1 MDKTKN
7 IILVSIIALFII
19 IIIGVI
25 FYGPKLTQKPAT
37 IVEEKQ
43 EIPLHEITTTIS
55 TLSET
60 PEKQEIRV
68 FCKLEDEKPDISPF
82 VIEGCVKEINQI
94 DKEREKKALD
104 IIKKYSSEE
113 LVKIYSP
120 AAVSLLE
127 YLDEESIIQGIIVS
141 SNKYQVI
148 KIYHTDAPARFILA
162 IVDTIEGK
170 ITDILDVKAVVK
182 VFKDKIVFVEFI
194 KDKNY
199 KKVGEVIKQYKYGT
213 EKASVI
219 SDSEI
224 KSPLTY
230 FFVRGPYEIGAISI
244 VTSTE
249 NTLTLNIYDETK
261 IIKDDGWEHEYKQ
274 VGTKVIKLPD

>member
-1 MDKTKN
+1 MDKTKK
-7 IILVSIIALFII
+7 IILVSISAIFII
-19 IIIGVI
+19 AIIGVI
-25 FYGPKLTQKPAT
+25 FYSTKLTQKPAPV
-37 IVEEKQ
+37 VEEKK
-43 EIPLHEITTTIS
+43 EIPLYEITATTS
-55 TLSET
+55 TLAET

-68 FCKLEDEKPDISPF
+68 FCKLEDENPDISTF
-82 VIEGCVKEINQI
+82 LIEGCIKEINQI

-113 LVKIYSP
+113 LVKIYGP
-120 AAVSLLE
+120 AVSLLE
-127 YLDEESIIQGIIVS
+127 YLDEEEIIKGIIVS
-141 SNKYQVI
+141 SNKHQVI
-148 KIYHTDAPARFILA
+148 KIYHTDVPARFILA

-199 KKVGEVIKQYKYGT
+199 KKIGEVIKQYKYGT
-213 EKASVI
+213 EKALLI

-230 FFVRGPYEIGAISI
+230 FFVRGPYETGAVSI
-244 VTSTE
+244 VTSTKDA
-249 NTLTLNIYDETK
+249 LKLGIYDETK
-261 IIKDDGWEHEYKQ
+261 IIKDDGWEQEYKQ
-274 VGTKVIKLPD
+274 VGTKAIKLPD

>member
-7 IILVSIIALFII
+7 IILVSIIVIFII
-19 IIIGVI
+19 AIIGVI
-25 FYGPKLTQKPAT
+25 FYGQKFTQKPAP
-37 IVEEKQ
+37 IVEEKK
-43 EIPLHEITTTIS
+43 EIPLYEITTTTS
-55 TLSET
+55 TLAET
-60 PEKQEIRV
+60 SEKQEIRV
-68 FCKLEDEKPDISPF
+68 FCKLEDEKPDVSPF

-104 IIKKYSSEE
+104 IIKKYSSGE
-113 LVKIYSP
+113 LVKIYGP
-120 AAVSLLE
+120 TAVSLLE
-127 YLDEESIIQGIIVS
+127 DLYEESIIKGIIVS

-148 KIYHTDAPARFILA
+148 KIYHTDVPARFILA

-182 VFKDKIVFVEFI
+182 VFKDKIVFLEFI

-199 KKVGEVIKQYKYGT
+199 KKIEEVIKQYKYGT
-213 EKASVI
+213 KKALLI

-230 FFVRGPYEIGAISI
+230 FFVRGPYETGVVKV

-261 IIKDDGWEHEYKQ
+261 IIKDDGWEQEYKQ

>member
-7 IILVSIIALFII
+7 IILVSITVIFII
-19 IIIGVI
+19 AIIGVI
-25 FYGPKLTQKPAT
+25 FYGQKFTQKPAP
-37 IVEEKQ
+37 IIEEKK
-43 EIPLHEITTTIS
+43 EIPLYEITATTS
-55 TLSET
+55 TLAET

-68 FCKLEDEKPDISPF
+68 FCKLEDEKPDVSPF
-82 VIEGCVKEINQI
+82 VIEGCIKEINQI

-104 IIKKYSSEE
+104 IIKKYSSGE
-113 LVKIYSP
+113 LVKIYGP
-120 AAVSLLE
+120 AAVSLPE
-127 YLDEESIIQGIIVS
+127 DLDEESIIKGIIVS

-148 KIYHTDAPARFILA
+148 KIYHTDVPARFILA

-182 VFKDKIVFVEFI
+182 VFKDKIVFLEFI

-219 SDSEI
+219 SGSEI

-230 FFVRGPYEIGAISI
+230 FFVKGPYETGAVSI
-244 VTSTE
+244 VTSTKM
-249 NTLTLNIYDETK
+249 LLGLGIYDETK
-261 IIKDDGWEHEYKQ
+261 IIKDDGWEQEYKQ
-274 VGTKVIKLPD
+274 VGTKIIKLPD